1 MNLFRVRKTIRS
13 LKRYRTILHILL
25 KYGFEDVLARL
36 RLESIARKS
45 RKLFLRHGSD
55 AFSHKTRPERVRLM
69 IEELGPTFIKFGQ
82 MLSTRFE
89 IIPQDYIREL
99 SKLQDTVAPF
109 PVEQAKAIVEKEI
122 GRPVE
127 SVFRAFDEHPL
138 AAASIA
144 QVHRATTLD
153 GEQVVVKIQRPGIES
168 VIKRDT
174 EILLD
179 LARLTE
185 RRMPESRLYDPVVK
199 VQEFTRWIRQEQD
212 FLQEGRS
219 VERFRQNFESD
230 RTVYIPRVYWELTTA
245 RVLTL
250 EYVEGIHI
258 QDLEAIDRAGLNRKT
273 IALNGARAVLKMV
286 FEHGFFH
293 GDPHPG
299 NLLVTRRNVV
309 VPLDFGLMGH
319 LDEGTVDL
327 LAGLAHGVLQ
337 KDMDRI
343 ARTFLNM
350 GMVDDNVDLRSFKA
364 DMSDLLERYYDSRY
378 TQISVEHLINE
389 IIGLVSMYRIRLPR
403 NLYLMGKS
411 LAVVES
417 VGLRLDPEFDMIAV
431 AKPFLRKFMLKRF
444 SAGSLLKDFSRRV
457 DDYRDFFKTLPD
469 TLKQIL
475 HKVQKGDLNINFQH
489 RGLDH
494 LIRELDKSTNR
505 ISFSLIIAALIIASS
520 VIIQANLG
528 PRLFGISAFGL
539 VGFLL
544 AALLGLWLVV
554 AIMRSGRL

>member
-1 MNLFRVRKTIRS
+1 VNLFRVRKTIRS